1 MFMLRVFVVFVI
13 YFFFFKQKTAYEM
26 RISDW
31 SSDVCSSDLKTAL
44 PVRSR
49 TKIYAVIPA
58 SDNPRAPQR
67 PGKKWK
73 RSKATTQ
80 SKEISRTI
88 PTLRVGSI
96 PTGWGASTTKLASD
110 AASRAGKR
118 PLRRPVSVRLASLPT
133 GGHTHRLGG
142 TGTGETRMIQAEKQ

>member
-1 MFMLRVFVVFVI
+1 MTRGRSHGNLRDRSL
-13 YFFFFKQKTAYEM
+13 T
-26 RISDW
+26 
-31 SSDVCSSDLKTAL
+31 DLSRLGTPAHASRCPNQRRNIMSTTEKTAL

-80 SKEISRTI
+80 SKAISRTI

-96 PTGWGASTTKLASD
+96 PTGWGARTNKLASD
-110 AASRAGKR
+110 ARSEEHKSE
-118 PLRRPVSVRLASLPT
+118 LQSLMRNSYAVFCLKKKIYYT
-133 GGHTHRLGG
+133 
-142 TGTGETRMIQAEKQ
+142 